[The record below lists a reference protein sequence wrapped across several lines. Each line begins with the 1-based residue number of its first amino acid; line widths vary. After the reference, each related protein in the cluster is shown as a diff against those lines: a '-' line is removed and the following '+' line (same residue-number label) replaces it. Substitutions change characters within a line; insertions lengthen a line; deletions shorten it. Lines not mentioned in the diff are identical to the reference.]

1 MLRVSALKKRDGFTL
16 QAEFEAPTPGIVAL
30 FGRSGCGKTTLVNII
45 SGLLAADEARI
56 QLDDIVLADTRAG
69 ISVPVERR
77 RIGYV
82 FQDARLFPHFS
93 VLGNLRYGLK
103 RSLRGGGGHQAHER
117 PGRVAQQ
124 GAGQASAGAASAGQG
139 RTEHLTA
146 GATLQRQLIDFDEVV
161 SLLGLSTLLDRR
173 PHQLSGGE
181 RQRVSLGR
189 ALLCQPQLLLL
200 DEPLASLDVARREE
214 VLPYLQALRDRLSI
228 PMVYVS
234 HQFEEVLQLATH
246 VVLMETGRVVAQGT
260 LSEVSLCPELRA
272 IVGPDS
278 VGSVLDGVV
287 TRKDSARATADLQLG
302 NSSLQVSLRDIAVGS
317 RVRVQLLARDII
329 LATEKPQGLSVRNTL
344 QGVVSKTSPDEDDAV
359 LVEVDIGGA
368 TVLARITGEATVALG
383 LRPGSAVWV
392 LVKAVSTRGHTF
404 LAPSSPKQ

>member
-16 QAEFEAPTPGIVAL
+16 RAEFEAPTPGIVAL

-56 QLDDIVLADTRAG
+56 QLDDVVLADTRAG
-69 ISVPVERR
+69 ICVPVERR

-82 FQDARLFPHFS
+82 FQDARLFAHFS

-103 RSLRGGGGHQAHER
+103 RSLRGGR
-117 PGRVAQQ
+117 
-124 GAGQASAGAASAGQG
+124 GQAAS
-139 RTEHLTA
+139 L
-146 GATLQRQLIDFDEVV
+146 RQPIALDDVV
-161 SLLGLSTLLDRR
+161 SLLGLAPLLNRR

-181 RQRVSLGR
+181 RQRVGLGR
-189 ALLCQPQLLLL
+189 ALLSQPQLLLL

-214 VLPYLQALRDRLSI
+214 VLPYLQALRDQLSM

-246 VVLMETGRVVAQGT
+246 VVLMEAGRVVAQGT

-287 TRKDSARATADLQLG
+287 TRADPTRAMADLQLG
-302 NSSLQVSLRDIAVGS
+302 NSTLQISLRDVAVGS
-317 RVRVQLLARDII
+317 PVRVQLLARDII
-329 LATEKPQGLSVRNTL
+329 LATETPHGLSVRNTL
-344 QGVVSKTSPDEDDAV
+344 QGVISELSPDEDAAV
-359 LVEVDIGGA
+359 LVKVDIGGV
-368 TVLARITGEATVALG
+368 TVLARVTSDAASALN
-383 LRPGSAVWV
+383 LSPGTPVWV

-404 LAPSSPKQ
+404 RAPRAQ